1 MKAGR
6 HVCPAFSSWN
16 GRLTA
21 SPQDKIQREGQQ
33 YVAGI
38 ANEWRY
44 LPMAIGIPLA
54 IVQSARS
61 IDRFHFRGIVRVF
74 KISRHGLRAAFVLA
88 AALTVGAQA
97 QAATIDFGSDSW
109 QQAERQVQPRSG
121 YGDRHSEPA
130 PALGAQLAQR

>member
-1 MKAGR
+1 MWR
-6 HVCPAFSSWN
+6 ELPMN
-16 GRLTA
+16 G
-21 SPQDKIQREGQQ
+21 G
-33 YVAGI
+33 
-38 ANEWRY
+38 Y
-44 LPMAIGIPLA
+44 LSMAIGIPLA

-109 QQAERQVQPRSG
+109 QQPRASSATQWV
-121 YGDRHSEPA
+121 R
-130 PALGAQLAQR
+130 